1 MNLPS
6 LLALSCVSFI
16 LMLDLHCGGTIPSGL
31 LSPSFCPVFQ
41 VVSPVPSLPQ
51 KPWSGKA
58 KDQNGEEGVEM
69 QSPQPHLHLLN
80 KTGEI
85 CMALSSPEMPPALE
99 WMSSGQHLAS
109 GSFSEV

>member
-1 MNLPS
+1 MEGPYRQAYCRPRFVPCSKL
-6 LLALSCVSFI
+6 C
-16 LMLDLHCGGTIPSGL
+16 HQ
-31 LSPSFCPVFQ
+31 SP
-41 VVSPVPSLPQ
+41 PSLPQ

-99 WMSSGQHLAS
+99 WISSGQHLAS